1 MFIALDNAEG
11 SAYQVKPGTLCCTA
25 STRPLASPL
34 LGVWPLHFEQTPEL
48 LAIACSH
55 RFF

>member
-1 MFIALDNAEG
+1 MFTALDNAEE
-11 SAYQVKPGTLCCTA
+11 SACQVQLGTLCYIA
-25 STRPLASPL
+25 SKRPLPSPL
-34 LGVWPLHFEQTPEL
+34 LGVWLLHFEQIPEL

>member
-1 MFIALDNAEG
+1 MFTALDNAEG
-11 SAYQVKPGTLCCTA
+11 SAYQVKPETLCYIA
-25 STRPLASPL
+25 SKRPLPSPL
-34 LGVWPLHFEQTPEL
+34 LGVWPLHFEQIPEL

>member
-1 MFIALDNAEG
+1 MFTALGNVEE
-11 SAYQVKPGTLCCTA
+11 SACQVKPETLCCIA
-25 STRPLASPL
+25 SKRLLPSPL
-34 LGVWPLHFEQTPEL
+34 LAVWPLHFEQIPEL

>member
-1 MFIALDNAEG
+1 MFTALDDVEELACQ
-11 SAYQVKPGTLCCTA
+11 AKPETLCYIA
-25 STRPLASPL
+25 SKRPLPSPL
-34 LGVWPLHFEQTPEL
+34 LGVWPLHSEQIPEL

>member
-1 MFIALDNAEG
+1 MFIALDTAEG
-11 SAYQVKPGTLCCTA
+11 SAYQVKPGTLCCIA

-34 LGVWPLHFEQTPEL
+34 LGVWPLHSEQIPEL

>member
-1 MFIALDNAEG
+1 MFTALDNAEE
-11 SAYQVKPGTLCCTA
+11 SACQVKPGTLCYIV
-25 STRPLASPL
+25 SKEPLPSPL
-34 LGVWPLHFEQTPEL
+34 LGVWPLHSEQIPEL